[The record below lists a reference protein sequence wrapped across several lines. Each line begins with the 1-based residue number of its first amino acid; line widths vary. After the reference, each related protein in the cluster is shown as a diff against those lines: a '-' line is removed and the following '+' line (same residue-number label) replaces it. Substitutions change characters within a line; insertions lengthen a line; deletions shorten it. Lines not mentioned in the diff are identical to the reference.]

1 MSSADAPALPG
12 SSIRVAVWGTGGV
25 GAIAVQIVADR
36 SDLEL
41 VAVRVHDPTKA
52 GRDAGDLVGIDA
64 LGLLASDDGADL
76 LSANPE
82 CVCYAAIGAGRDDEV
97 VADIAA
103 LLEAGIDVVTVSLP
117 GLVHPPAFDPRLR
130 DRLADAA
137 RAGGATLYASGIE
150 PGFAADQL
158 PLTLLTMSHA
168 VRSVRTQEIFRY
180 DTYPNTFTITE
191 VFGFG
196 RPVDQSCLME
206 LPGVQ
211 SMTWGPPVRMVAD
224 ALGWTIE
231 RIDERYE
238 KAVTDRDLDTASGPI
253 AAGTVGGVR
262 FETVAVV
269 DGRDAIVIEHVNRMA
284 DDIAPHWPT
293 ADRDGTYRVQ
303 IDGIP
308 SMDCT
313 LTLGDDETASH
324 DGMVATTMRIV
335 NAIPAVRRA
344 PSGLV
349 SSLDLPLTL
358 PVDPPCG

>member
-1 MSSADAPALPG
+1 MAPDDVGRPCDAPT
-12 SSIRVAVWGTGGV
+12 RVAVWGTGGV
-25 GAIAVQIVADR
+25 GAIAVQVVADR
-36 SDLEL
+36 HDLEL
-41 VAVRVHDPTKA
+41 VAVRVHDPAKA
-52 GRDAGDLVGIDA
+52 GRDAGELVGRPPLGVRASDA
-64 LGLLASDDGADL
+64 TSDLLAARPD
-76 LSANPE
+76 

-97 VADIAA
+97 VAEIAG

-117 GLVHPPAFDPRLR
+117 GLVHPPAFEPRVR
-130 DRLADAA
+130 DRLAAA
-137 RAGGATLYASGIE
+137 ATTGSSTLYASGIE

-158 PLTLLTMSHA
+158 PLTLLTMSHD

-180 DTYPNTFTITE
+180 DTYPNTFTMVE

-196 RPVDQSCLME
+196 RPVDQQCLME

-231 RIDERYE
+231 RIEERYE
-238 KAVTDRDLDTASGPI
+238 KAVTGRDLDPASGPI

-262 FETVAVV
+262 FETVGIVE
-269 DGRDAIVIEHVNRMA
+269 GRDAIVIEHVNRMA

-303 IDGIP
+303 IDGLP

-313 LTLGDDETASH
+313 LTLGDAETASH

-335 NAIPAVRRA
+335 NAIPAVHRSA
-344 PSGLV
+344 PGLV

-358 PVDPPCG
+358 PDLSS